1 MLNNKIFLCLAV
13 NIYICHCCVSASV
26 FVQRNLKYNTINVD
40 QYNIDKDPEVCTIQ
54 LDSTYNKLCI
64 FTIYRFQMFNFTNF
78 LNGLGQ
84 ILLKSFN
91 NKYNILIC
99 GEGNLN
105 CLFDNNNNKSQFVAV
120 LHSYNLVCIF
130 KFPTKIDPI
139 SQTVFGNVFIDTS
152 TIAKYILYIIYYILY
167 IIYYIWT
174 LTS

>member
-1 MLNNKIFLCLAV
+1 
-13 NIYICHCCVSASV
+13 
-26 FVQRNLKYNTINVD
+26 
-40 QYNIDKDPEVCTIQ
+40 
-54 LDSTYNKLCI
+54 
-64 FTIYRFQMFNFTNF
+64 
-78 LNGLGQ
+78 
-84 ILLKSFN
+84 LLKSFN

-152 TIAKYILYIIYYILY
+152 TIAKYYIYPLINGLSDHDNQLLITNKVQKQEKECHTYIKRKMNKYTAVDFQLKLSHE
-167 IIYYIWT
+167 I
-174 LTS
+174 